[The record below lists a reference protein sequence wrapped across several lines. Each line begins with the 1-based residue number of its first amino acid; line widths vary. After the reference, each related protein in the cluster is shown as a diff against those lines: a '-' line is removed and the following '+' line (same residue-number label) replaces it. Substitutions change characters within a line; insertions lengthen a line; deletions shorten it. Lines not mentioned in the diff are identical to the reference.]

1 MISLQIEV
9 LRHGATIVTESHVIG
24 RRHELVALTNKA
36 IAKHSLSHRARRQ
49 ANLVLIWQTL
59 AKRKTWQCR
68 RVEVTLE
75 DLKAPICSLP
85 ESEDAG

>member
-59 AKRKTWQCR
+59 AKRKTWQWR
-68 RVEVTLE
+68 LRDTMGTGIEIRFSAVT
-75 DLKAPICSLP
+75 
-85 ESEDAG
+85 

>member
-59 AKRKTWQCR
+59 AKRKTWQWR
-68 RVEVTLE
+68 LRDTMG
-75 DLKAPICSLP
+75 
-85 ESEDAG
+85 AGIEIRFSAVI